1 MLHLNTPTRVTIF
14 DGNGNPTKRWTL
26 QIPQKE
32 GRTLTYTPEG
42 GVEEGSLPNR
52 SRINRMRGFR
62 RDLAIKW
69 SSGLRS
75 TLEWWEAGAW
85 QPNFP
90 ALLRQ
95 NLVANS
101 DHAELWGST
110 SAGTG
115 VAPSITAGYG
125 VAPDGNQTAARV
137 VLNKGA
143 GGTNTDQ
150 SRIYAIPT
158 GPVYYGDTDCWSVW
172 LKTVSGGVSN
182 VAIEVLSGGG
192 VSVVAVNGNWQK
204 FYTTTTETFSS
215 PTPTLGYVSLRG
227 TYGTDNTA
235 DILVWRGQWE
245 RGRTT
250 PTRGIQT
257 TGMASARITDPE
269 DNTANALMDIL
280 DANEVYPVLIEP
292 FVGDP
297 WPSFYANVFVD
308 GLNLKDRKGLVHK
321 DLDLK
326 VKAVDLTASVYLDPT
341 GVFEPDVFQPL
352 TFI

>member
-14 DGNGNPTKRWTL
+14 DANGVPTKRWTL

-42 GVEEGSLPNR
+42 GVEEGTLPNR
-52 SRINRMRGFR
+52 SRINRMQGFR

-75 TLEWWEAGAW
+75 MLEWWEAGAW

-90 ALLRQ
+90 ALQRQ
-95 NLVANS
+95 NLIPDS
-101 DHAELWGST
+101 DHAELWST
-110 SAGTG
+110 AFAGTG
-115 VAPSITAGYG
+115 SAPSVTAGYG
-125 VAPDGNQTAARV
+125 IDPEGNQTAARV

-143 GGTNTDQ
+143 GSTTGDYSWINALA
-150 SRIYAIPT
+150 SARLYA
-158 GPVYYGDTDCWSVW
+158 GENDCWAVW
-172 LKTVSGGVSN
+172 LKTTSGGTAN
-182 VAIEVLSGGG
+182 VAIEVSSGNANI
-192 VSVVAVNGNWQK
+192 VCAVTGSWQR
-204 FYTTTTETFSS
+204 FYTSVAEPLSS
-215 PTPTLGYVSLRG
+215 LSSSLGYVSLRG
-227 TYGTDNTA
+227 SYGTDNSA

-245 RGRTT
+245 RGRST
-250 PTRGIQT
+250 PTRGIRT
-257 TGMASARITDPE
+257 TGMASTFITDPE

-297 WPSFYANVFVD
+297 WPAFYANVFVD

-326 VKAVDLTASVYLDPT
+326 VKAVDLSSFIYLDPSS
-341 GVFEPDVFQPL
+341 VFEPDVFQPL